1 MRFLVFLHVLT
12 MFTGVALGYGAMAWL
27 WLSARSRD
35 LVAMRG
41 MLSAFQ
47 KYEKLIP
54 ATFTLG
60 IALGVLAIFVNGY
73 DPLTPWLVIAY
84 LLAAGLVLSGSLV
97 LGPWLK
103 RVGEAV
109 AGMAG
114 DRADVLPAPFSDRRS
129 VTLLLLDLGMLI
141 GIIADMVLKPFS

>member
-1 MRFLVFLHVLT
+1 MRFFVFLHVLT

-41 MLSAFQ
+41 MLSGVQ
-47 KYEKLIP
+47 RYEKLIP
-54 ATFTLG
+54 MTFTLG
-60 IALGVLAIFVNGY
+60 IALGAIAIFVHGY
-73 DPLTPWLVIAY
+73 NPLAPWLVIAY
-84 LLAAGLVLSGSLV
+84 LLAAGLILSGSLV
-97 LGPWLK
+97 LSPWLK

-114 DRADVLPAPFSDRRS
+114 DRAEVLPAPFSDRRS
-129 VTLLLLDLGMLI
+129 VMLILLDLAFLI
-141 GIIADMVLKPFS
+141 AIIADMVLKPFS